1 MVNEIKYVSN
11 VKGIHPVFTGGYFSV
26 IVALGDLDLNISKF
40 HANQIPSTH
49 GNHLKC
55 VFPISFPKMHL
66 SLGRLAAWFG
76 LQGVFCVT
84 GTVTHNDN

>member
-40 HANQIPSTH
+40 HDFSNRFSKDASESGPSGCLVWIARCLLRHRHCDTQ
-49 GNHLKC
+49 
-55 VFPISFPKMHL
+55 
-66 SLGRLAAWFG
+66 R
-76 LQGVFCVT
+76 
-84 GTVTHNDN
+84 